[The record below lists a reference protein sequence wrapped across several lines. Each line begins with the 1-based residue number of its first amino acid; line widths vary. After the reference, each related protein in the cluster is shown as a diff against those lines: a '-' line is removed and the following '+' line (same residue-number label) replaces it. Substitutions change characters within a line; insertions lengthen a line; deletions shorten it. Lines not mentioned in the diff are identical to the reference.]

1 MENRITKMDKYKMI
15 EDILATVDS
24 DNAEM
29 LIEFVKTEQAA
40 LANKAAKAKE
50 RAAEK
55 KTERDE
61 LCEAVLGVLTNEPMT
76 RDEVFALVENT
87 GDEITVAKVGARLTK
102 LVSMGLVDKVETKA
116 VSASGK
122 KTTRMAYTLA
132 LTDAEPV
139 EVDE

>member
-15 EDILATVDS
+15 EDILATVDN

-29 LIEFVKTEQAA
+29 LIEFVKAEQAA

-61 LCEAVLGVLTNEPMT
+61 LCDAVLGALTSEPMT

-102 LVSMGLVDKVETKA
+102 LVSMGLADKVETKA

>member
-1 MENRITKMDKYKMI
+1 MENRITKTDKFKMI
-15 EDILATVDS
+15 EDILATIDNE
-24 DNAEM
+24 NAEM
-29 LIEFVKTEQAA
+29 LIEFVRGEQTA

-61 LCEAVLGVLTNEPMT
+61 LCDAVLDVLTHEPMT

-87 GDEITVAKVGARLTK
+87 GDEISVAKVGARLTK
-102 LVSMGLVDKVETKA
+102 LVSLGLADKVETKA

-132 LTDAEPV
+132 LV
-139 EVDE
+139 EADPSDEE

>member
-1 MENRITKMDKYKMI
+1 MEKITKSMKYKMI
-15 EDILATVDS
+15 EDILATVEN

-29 LIEFVKTEQAA
+29 LIEFVKAEQAA

-61 LCEAVLGVLTNEPMT
+61 LCDAVLGVLTSEPMT

-102 LVSMGLVDKVETKA
+102 LVGMGLADKVETKA

>member
-15 EDILATVDS
+15 EDILATVEN

-29 LIEFVKTEQAA
+29 LIEFVKAEQTA
-40 LANKAAKAKE
+40 LANKATKAKE

-61 LCEAVLGVLTNEPMT
+61 LCDAVLGVLTSEPMT

-87 GDEITVAKVGARLTK
+87 GDEITVAKVGARLTR
-102 LVSMGLVDKVETKA
+102 LVDLGMAQKSEIKA
-116 VSASGK
+116 TSASGK
-122 KTTRMAYTLA
+122 KTTRMAYSLVS
-132 LTDAEPV
+132 E
-139 EVDE
+139 

>member
-1 MENRITKMDKYKMI
+1 MEKITKSMKYKMI
-15 EDILATVDS
+15 EDILATVDN

-29 LIEFVKTEQAA
+29 LIEFVKAEQTA
-40 LANKAAKAKE
+40 LANKATKAKE

-61 LCEAVLGVLTNEPMT
+61 LCDAVLGALTSEPMT

-102 LVSMGLVDKVETKA
+102 LVSMGLADKVETKA